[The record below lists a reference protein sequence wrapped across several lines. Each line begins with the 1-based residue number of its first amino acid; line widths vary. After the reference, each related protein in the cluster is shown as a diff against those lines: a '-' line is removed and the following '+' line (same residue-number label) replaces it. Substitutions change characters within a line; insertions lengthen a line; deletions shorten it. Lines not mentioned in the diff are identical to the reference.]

1 MLNYII
7 ENKEWL
13 FSGVGVVV
21 ITFVLSFLFK
31 HKSESKKSDSTDF
44 KQNIVKKPTQ
54 VEEIKEET
62 EVAKV
67 AKRFRKTLDLMNEG
81 RNYSEFTI
89 PQLAQI
95 MKLHKISELENVFT
109 GKEEPSFEFIDHF
122 SNTFGVRKLWLI
134 EGKSTPFSNDLVSHS
149 DPMGYLPTI
158 TSLNPEGI
166 YFVRERTSTS
176 AAFIL
181 LKLTKWKYLILGR
194 TWHISDEVGGGG
206 QRQLLSFYELIK
218 ELRDKRKL
226 YTKCWGLTLNKKD
239 FSALLNG
246 EVFPGSHLDV
256 GFFEDSWWDDLTDIN
271 HGYPIA
277 ESYEQWYG
285 KSFIKAQ
292 EIIKWKLA
300 ES

>member
-62 EVAKV
+62 EVEKV

-89 PQLAQI
+89 PLLAQI

-122 SNTFGVRKLWLI
+122 
-134 EGKSTPFSNDLVSHS
+134 
-149 DPMGYLPTI
+149 
-158 TSLNPEGI
+158 
-166 YFVRERTSTS
+166 
-176 AAFIL
+176 
-181 LKLTKWKYLILGR
+181 
-194 TWHISDEVGGGG
+194 
-206 QRQLLSFYELIK
+206 
-218 ELRDKRKL
+218 
-226 YTKCWGLTLNKKD
+226 
-239 FSALLNG
+239 
-246 EVFPGSHLDV
+246 
-256 GFFEDSWWDDLTDIN
+256 
-271 HGYPIA
+271 
-277 ESYEQWYG
+277 
-285 KSFIKAQ
+285 
-292 EIIKWKLA
+292 
-300 ES
+300 